1 MLTDDDEEQFV
12 LAWVLEVKQPHGF
25 VAEARRDAQPEERLH
40 VEKLCSAPLTR
51 SRAMTGRPTTSGD
64 PKK

>member
-25 VAEARRDAQPEERLH
+25 VAEAIRHGQPEARLH
-40 VEKLCSAPLTR
+40 VEKL
-51 SRAMTGRPTTSGD
+51 
-64 PKK
+64 